1 MALSPMM
8 KHYLEVKEKY
18 KDSIVFYRLGDFY
31 EMFFE
36 DAIQVSKELDLT
48 LTGRDCGLQ
57 ERAPMCGI
65 PFHAADT
72 YIAKL
77 IEKGY
82 KVAICEQL
90 TEPKPGQ
97 IVERDVIRVI
107 TPGTVVDETM
117 LENNK
122 NNYIMSLGIFAKNEN
137 KENLSIEEI
146 VSVGVAYCDISTGE
160 FVIEELTGTS
170 EKIFKDLNDL
180 IVRVMPAEIVINEK
194 AKDILNLTQAIKSKL
209 VGYVGNLPE
218 QDFEENSAL
227 TYLNSQ
233 FGKDYLENLEKTK
246 GKFAVRTAGSLI
258 KYLNDTQKR
267 GLSHINQIQYAD
279 ESSVMQ
285 LDINTRRNL
294 ELTETIRDRKKK
306 GSLLHVLDNTSTC
319 MGSRLFRTWLM
330 NPSQDEKE
338 INARLDAIEEI
349 ISNIILREE
358 LHNRLK
364 NITDIERIAGRIAYG
379 NFNPK
384 DALSLKIAC
393 FQLPSIKRIISNFSS
408 VKFINYKDKFDSL
421 EDIYKLLENAI
432 SENAPA
438 LTREGGIIKEGFN
451 SDLDDYKNAGK
462 EASNWLAELEAK
474 ERELTGIKNLKIGF
488 NRVFGYY
495 IEVNKSQINNV
506 PYRYQRKQTIANN
519 ERYITEDLKIIE
531 DKVMGASEQALK
543 LEISIFEDIRNILLQ
558 NLKRIQNTA
567 KILAELDC
575 LLSGAIVSVKNNY
588 CKPKISKRIK
598 HIKIVGGRHPVVESL
613 LRDSFVPNDTYLN
626 NDTDK
631 SMIITGPNMA
641 GKSTYMRQVAIIVL
655 MAHIGLY
662 VPATS
667 AEICIT
673 DKIFTR
679 IGASDDVSFGQS
691 TFMVEMT
698 EVAYILNNAT
708 SSSLAILDEI
718 GRGTSTFDGLSIAW
732 AVMEYITKNM
742 SMKTLFSTHYHELT
756 ELEGVLEGVKNY
768 RVTVKEFNDE
778 VIFLRK
784 VVRSGANKSFGIA
797 VAKLAELPKEVIKR
811 AKDISDNLE
820 KTDINHQIAKQNLSN
835 NENYEEVRKTNT
847 KVVGILK
854 DIDIN
859 KLTPLSAFEILAD
872 LIEKVNK

>member
-57 ERAPMCGI
+57 ERAPMCGL

-451 SDLDDYKNAGK
+451 SDLDDYRNAGK

-784 VVRSGANKSFGIA
+784 VVRGGANKSFGIA